1 MVSGVTLFPCF
12 PRPNSR
18 ACHMMNGDSE
28 LYSETR
34 AALTIAARESTR
46 QLAADLE
53 RLESGLK
60 MAA

>member
-1 MVSGVTLFPCF
+1 
-12 PRPNSR
+12 
-18 ACHMMNGDSE
+18 MMNGDSE